1 MTSRPHR
8 HVLKAA
14 SVAAGITLA
23 LSGCSGSDSGSDA
36 KTAQGFPETLTLA
49 AVPAENSADLK
60 ASYDPLIKLL
70 EKETGAKVEFVQA
83 SDYAGVVEGMIA
95 DNVDL
100 AFFGPFAYVVA
111 GINGA
116 KITPLGAVVGEKGE
130 APGYQSYGLA
140 KSDNAAI
147 NGLEDFA
154 GKKVC
159 FVDPSSTSGFLYPSA
174 GLIEEGVIKSGSE
187 ADISGR
193 DDADLRR
200 RSRRVGAW
208 RQASG
213 DCDAGFALDT
223 MVDKT
228 MIDKGDL
235 KPGRAQDRVE
245 VGDHRG
251 FGLRGQRF
259 ARPEAIE
266 KLKTIVHGEGQ
277 RRGARGRW
285 LLRGRRLPDHRR
297 ARMGR
302 RPAADSRLRGRSQG
316 LRGHRLG
323 EVQGLTVSATDL
335 HNPGV
340 AGDDLVVSV
349 QERHKEVRRQRSPS
363 TMSRVDVYRSEM
375 VVLLGLSGSGKST
388 LLRCLNGLHPVTAG
402 TVEVGGTRVDKASR
416 AQIQGAAAQR
426 RLRVPALQPRRPA
439 ELPGERAD
447 RRSWQ
452 AEVSRVTGR

>member
-116 KITPLGAVVGEKGE
+116 KITPLGAVIGEKGE
-130 APGYQSYGLA
+130 APGYKSYGLA
-140 KSDNAAI
+140 KSDNGGV
-147 NGLEDFA
+147 NGLKDFA

-187 ADISGR
+187 ADISAAMTPIYAGGH
-193 DDADLRR
+193 DASAL
-200 RSRRVGAW
+200 AI
-208 RQASG
+208 ASG
-213 DCDAGFALDT
+213 DCDAGFAFDT

-228 MIDKGDL
+228 MIEKGDL
-235 KPGRAQDRVE
+235 KPGQLKTVWKSETIAGSV
-245 VGDHRG
+245 
-251 FGLRGQRF
+251 F
-259 ARPEAIE
+259 AANDSLGPEAIE
-266 KLKTIVHGEGQ
+266 KLKTLFTEKVNAEALEADGFCEGD
-277 RRGARGRW
+277 GC
-285 LLRGRRLPDHRR
+285 LITDER
-297 ARMGR
+297 AWGVVT
-302 RPAADSRLRGRSQG
+302 AADSDY
-316 LRGHRLG
+316 
-323 EVQGLTVSATDL
+323 E
-335 HNPGV
+335 GV
-340 AGDDLVVSV
+340 RKVC
-349 QERHKEVRRQRSPS
+349 Q
-363 TMSRVDVYRSEM
+363 
-375 VVLLGLSGSGKST
+375 
-388 LLRCLNGLHPVTAG
+388 
-402 TVEVGGTRVDKASR
+402 
-416 AQIQGAAAQR
+416 
-426 RLRVPALQPRRPA
+426 
-439 ELPGERAD
+439 
-447 RRSWQ
+447 
-452 AEVSRVTGR
+452 VTGSEKCKG